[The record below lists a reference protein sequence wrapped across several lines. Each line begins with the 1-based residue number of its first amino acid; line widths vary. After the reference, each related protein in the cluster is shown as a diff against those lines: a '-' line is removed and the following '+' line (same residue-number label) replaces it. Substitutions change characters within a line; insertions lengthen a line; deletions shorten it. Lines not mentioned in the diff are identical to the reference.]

1 MGRENNSVRFTKVK
15 TALTL
20 GHPLV
25 RWEKGSKTPARD
37 VIIRKS
43 EARLSVRHTKESV
56 KNKKRQKPEMG

>member
-15 TALTL
+15 RALTL

-25 RWEKGSKTPARD
+25 RWEKGSKTPERD
-37 VIIRKS
+37 VLIRES
-43 EARLSVRHTKESV
+43 EARHSVRHTKESV